1 MSYENSLEERGY
13 VITPPLL
20 NETAIADLLLA
31 LQIAEREQVRSSHE
45 TAYSLRNLFEAA
57 TAVRRLAAAHLL
69 RSLVEPS
76 LGADCFAV
84 RALYFDKTPSA
95 NWKVPYHQDI
105 TVSIAERKETEGFS
119 HWTHKDGVLHA
130 YAPASVLENML
141 TVRLHLDACGRD
153 NGALRVLPGTHR
165 YERLNSAQVAEIRTR
180 LAETVCEVDSGAALL
195 MRPLLLHASS
205 AAESP
210 EHRRVIHIEYAN
222 APLPDGLEWR
232 EVVRKEE
239 S

>member
-1 MSYENSLEERGY
+1 
-13 VITPPLL
+13 
-20 NETAIADLLLA
+20 
-31 LQIAEREQVRSSHE
+31 
-45 TAYSLRNLFEAA
+45 
-57 TAVRRLAAAHLL
+57 
-69 RSLVEPS
+69 
-76 LGADCFAV
+76 
-84 RALYFDKTPSA
+84 
-95 NWKVPYHQDI
+95 
-105 TVSIAERKETEGFS
+105 
-119 HWTHKDGVLHA
+119 VLHA

-141 TVRLHLDACGRD
+141 TVRLHLDSCGRD
-153 NGALRVLPGTHR
+153 NGALRVLPGTHL
-165 YERLNSAQVAEIRTR
+165 YGRLNSAQVAEIRTR

-232 EVVRKEE
+232 EVIKKEE